1 MTDAHSTVAEATSTS
16 EGENGGRNQHQ
27 GSFGTLGAS
36 NTYTGDSKQCP
47 EEILT
52 QGPCSGQYVT
62 AWLPYGLATLMPGR
76 DVSFTLLNHLLLS
89 ILQRAKALLVDTCYK
104 PCTRST
110 LSPRDQRHGSQK
122 KAAQHRTARP
132 AAGDLLE
139 TTHLLQPQLPNFV
152 SYMCRKGI
160 LPAEMH
166 GHIKWPTVYFLKE
179 KKSSFQFTGRKKCS

>member
-1 MTDAHSTVAEATSTS
+1 MRWAFRELKNKIVVVIITTIIKADKQKTRQPLEKTNLTATSKCNLILPLSQLTMTDAHSTAAEATSTS

-36 NTYTGDSKQCP
+36 STYTGDSKQCP

-110 LSPRDQRHGSQK
+110 LSP
-122 KAAQHRTARP
+122 
-132 AAGDLLE
+132 
-139 TTHLLQPQLPNFV
+139 
-152 SYMCRKGI
+152 
-160 LPAEMH
+160 
-166 GHIKWPTVYFLKE
+166 
-179 KKSSFQFTGRKKCS
+179 